1 MARDR
6 LRRCTRTTCC
16 EFEVV
21 KSRSD
26 RPDTP
31 PGQRPVVATA
41 CGKII
46 LLGEHAVV
54 YGEPAIAVPLPDV
67 RLSVVIATNQPG
79 GLSPGMDGEAPDDEK
94 LDSGLATLAMPSVA
108 GPPPAPLTISV
119 DEDAPQG
126 AQAQVSRA
134 LAAAAHAL
142 GVVLPLPMRVAV
154 RAGGLKSGMG
164 TSAAL
169 ATAMARALLLWYG
182 HQPDPA
188 RVLGAAS
195 AVERLFHADPSG
207 IDHTVSTL
215 ELPVWFV
222 KGQETEPLRG
232 LAPLTLV
239 VRPGRSKQSTAS
251 LVEHVRQRLVA
262 EPALVRTVAAMGR
275 WSREGHAAWLAG
287 DLDGLAEAMTS
298 QQSSLD
304 ALGVVNKDDREGV
317 EVALAHGAL
326 AAKVTG
332 AGGGGSLIALV
343 RPEQAEDVRQ
353 AWGPGALALQTGY

>member
-1 MARDR
+1 MSR
-6 LRRCTRTTCC
+6 LP
-16 EFEVV
+16 
-21 KSRSD
+21 D

-41 CGKII
+41 CGKVI
-46 LLGEHAVV
+46 LLGEHSVV
-54 YGEPAIAVPLPDV
+54 YGEPAIAVPLPNV
-67 RLSVVIATNQPG
+67 RLSVVIAGNQSQKLPTGADG
-79 GLSPGMDGEAPDDEK
+79 GELGAED
-94 LDSGLATLAMPSVA
+94 LVSGVPTLAMPSVD
-108 GPPPAPLTISV
+108 GPPPAPLTVSV
-119 DEDAPQG
+119 DDDAPQG

-154 RAGGLKSGMG
+154 RAGGLQSGMG

-169 ATAMARALLLWYG
+169 GTAMARALLLWYG
-182 HQPDPA
+182 HHPEPA

-222 KGQETEPLRG
+222 KGQETEALRG
-232 LAPLTLV
+232 LSPLSLV
-239 VRPGRSKQSTAS
+239 VRPGRSQQSTAS
-251 LVEHVRQRLVA
+251 LVEHVRQKMVA
-262 EPALVRTVAAMGR
+262 DPALVRTVAAMGR

-287 DLDGLAEAMTS
+287 NLTGLAEAMNS
-298 QQSSLD
+298 QQGSLD
-304 ALGVVNKDDREGV
+304 ALGVVNDQDRDG
-317 EVALAHGAL
+317 VALALDNGAL

-332 AGGGGSLIALV
+332 AGWGGSLIALV
-343 RPEQAEDVRQ
+343 HPEQASAVCR
-353 AWGPGALALQTGY
+353 AWGPTSLSVQAGG